1 MTMPPVVVGVDD
13 SVDARSAVLWAAEE
27 AMLAGTSLLVVHSPA
42 LPLAAPAG
50 HLGAALRASDDV
62 GRSVLDSAT
71 ALARARQPQL
81 VVKSLLSHAD
91 PIQALIDVSVEAQ
104 LLVLGARTAL
114 TGDVSMLSSR
124 RVTVSAHAHCP
135 VLLLGPVS
143 TFSPPSMVS
152 RIVVGA
158 GTTRAGR
165 AAVAFAAA
173 EAARRDVPLHLL
185 RLEPPAHPAQP
196 ASAEAPERRSQAEQE
211 LAGEAAALRHER
223 PDLVVLAERVCG
235 EAVEVLPAYSDSST
249 ILVVGCHHS
258 DDHWSTRLGPVA
270 TSVVHRNRG
279 PVVVV
284 GHVWNQDGQSPD
296 GRPALPAYRLG
307 LAQR

>member
-27 AMLAGTSLLVVHSPA
+27 AMLVGTSLLVVHSPV
-42 LPLAAPAG
+42 LPLSAPAG
-50 HLGAALRASDDV
+50 HLVAALRASDDV
-62 GRSVLDSAT
+62 GRTVLDSAI
-71 ALARARQPQL
+71 ALAQVSQPQ
-81 VVKSLLSHAD
+81 VAVKGLLSHAD
-91 PIQALIDVSVEAQ
+91 PVQALIDVSAEAQ
-104 LLVLGARTAL
+104 LVVLGARTAV
-114 TGDVSMLSSR
+114 GDMSMLSSK
-124 RVTVSAHAHCP
+124 RVMVSAHAYCP

-165 AAVAFAAA
+165 AAAAFAVA
-173 EAARRDVPLHLL
+173 EAARRNVPLHLV
-185 RLEPPAHPAQP
+185 RLERSGQP
-196 ASAEAPERRSQAEQE
+196 ASPAAAGASSEMPEYRSRAEEE
-211 LAGEAAALRHER
+211 LAEEAASLRRER
-223 PDLVVLAERVCG
+223 PGLVVVAELARG
-235 EAVEVLPAYSDSST
+235 EPAEVLPAYSDSST

-270 TSVVHRNRG
+270 TSMVHRNRG

-284 GHVWNQDGQSPD
+284 GHAWSQHSQHHGSEPAV
-296 GRPALPAYRLG
+296 ALPAR
-307 LAQR
+307 